1 MQRRRG
7 TYIHTEKSRASCGF
21 LRIRDTKHAFEF
33 VARPLHGK
41 FNDYPRPVVKIIFA
55 TRYIPHWKFIV
66 RLTEFFAMRACNAF
80 RETLT
85 VKRFDRAISKRY
97 L

>member
-55 TRYIPHWKFIV
+55 TRYSSLEVHRSTDEILRNACEQCISRDSHRGKIPG
-66 RLTEFFAMRACNAF
+66 
-80 RETLT
+80 
-85 VKRFDRAISKRY
+85 
-97 L
+97 